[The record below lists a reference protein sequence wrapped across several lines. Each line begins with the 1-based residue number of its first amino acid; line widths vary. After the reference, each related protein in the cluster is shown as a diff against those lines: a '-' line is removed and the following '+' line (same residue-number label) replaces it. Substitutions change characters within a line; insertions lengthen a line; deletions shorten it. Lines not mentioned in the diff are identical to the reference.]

1 MKFQVKLKELLQKA
15 EEVEKT
21 LVAKLKKPINHIISA
36 PGEELPFC
44 YEFNHFGEGRHFLSI
59 GVAKEI
65 DKHFKQ
71 KRVKGQGLDE
81 NMKPTK
87 IDKKKVAYGIV
98 RVNDEGI
105 FEFCVLGGLMKPMEA
120 KQVMKSNTLLKN
132 KIGDK
137 YVIIKGEGGTPEEVA
152 EETTDEGTTPK
163 GEESNENPSGG
174 PETGTTAPEDQAPVD
189 GKQIATDFSKIDAAY
204 KKIAKASSN
213 AEKAKLALVVY
224 KNIQTF
230 RPQLEAYAEQ
240 TSGKNKEQADKMLQ
254 VVNNYYNK
262 LEPLA
267 SKIDQKQ
274 SEKSVSAMED
284 LYSGIGSAI
293 DDLLQ
298 SGGIDLEN
306 ISGLKEAMENIRK

>member
-21 LVAKLKKPINHIISA
+21 LVAKLKKPINHIIKT
-36 PGEELPFC
+36 PGEKLPFC
-44 YEFNHFGEGRHFLSI
+44 YEFDFFGEGRHFLSI

-71 KRVKGQGLDE
+71 KRVKGQGLDKD
-81 NMKPTK
+81 MKPTK
-87 IDKKKVAYGIV
+87 IDKKKVAYGNV

-105 FEFCVLGGLMKPMEA
+105 FEFCVLGGFMKPMEA

-137 YVIIKGEGGTPEEVA
+137 YVIIKGEVA
-152 EETTDEGTTPK
+152 TTENEETTAEENAPK
-163 GEESNENPSGG
+163 GEETANDQSST
-174 PETGTTAPEDQAPVD
+174 PETGGTAPID

-204 KKIAKASSN
+204 KKIAQASSN
-213 AEKAKLALVVY
+213 ADKAKSAFAVY

-240 TSGKNKEQADKMLQ
+240 ASGKNKEQAAKMLQ
-254 VVNNYYNK
+254 VINNYYNK

-284 LYSGIGSAI
+284 LFGNIGSAI

-298 SGGIDLEN
+298 SAGIDIAN
-306 ISGLKEAMENIRK
+306 IPGLKEAMEGVRK